1 MQDRQ
6 IVQMYLDRNEQAIAE
21 TKNAYGNYLLT
32 IAFNILGNHEDAE
45 EAEADTYVRTWNA
58 IPPQI
63 PLKLKVFL
71 AKITR
76 NISIDMYRKQHAER
90 RGGQGCDMLLSELEE
105 ALPTLGE
112 GVDDATPDTALDQSE
127 VTRALNEFLESI
139 DSTKRVM
146 FVKRYWYGESVAD
159 IAAEL
164 SLSESNV
171 ATTLFRLRA
180 SLKDFLEK
188 EEIAV

>member
-21 TKNAYGNYLLT
+21 TKRAYGSYLLT

-45 EAEADTYVRTWNA
+45 EAESDTYVRTWNV

-90 RGGQGCDMLLSELEE
+90 RGGQGCDKLLSELEE
-105 ALPTLGE
+105 ALPALAG
-112 GVDDATPDTALDQSE
+112 GVDEMTPDKALDGSE
-127 VTRALNEFLESI
+127 VTRALNDFLESL
-139 DSTKRVM
+139 DATKRVI
-146 FVKRYWYGESVAD
+146 FVKRYWYGASVAD
-159 IAAEL
+159 IASEL
-164 SLSESNV
+164 SLTENNV

-188 EEIAV
+188 EEIAI